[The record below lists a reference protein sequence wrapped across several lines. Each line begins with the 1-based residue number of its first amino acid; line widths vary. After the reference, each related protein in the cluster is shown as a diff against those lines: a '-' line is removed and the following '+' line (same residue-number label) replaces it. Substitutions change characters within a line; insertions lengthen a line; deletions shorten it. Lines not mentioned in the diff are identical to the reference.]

1 MSGRAHRRTGARY
14 GTTVDGAVGGGL
26 VVGVRLH
33 RAKSRAA
40 GLGHDRVHFQWT
52 SGFPACTHP
61 HVAAHTYSPALLR
74 LPLHSPRRRRRR
86 RCRHHPPPLSHQPTP
101 APKCVPSRPCFPP
114 LTSGPGHI
122 VLNLY
127 LSTRDIMPS
136 RHDSVHSFDSPPSQ
150 TRLAYPLVPQPST
163 SMHDQHTIDYPERFS
178 VEPYGVHD
186 SSADSPPY
194 DYPMGSS
201 MGVGALGHAASGA
214 TRQKRKQV
222 KNACSACQRACKRC
236 DVGRPCERCIKYGMQ
251 DSCRDSLR
259 KERKKGVKRGPYK
272 KRDGESTLSAPRSVA
287 DVAPPAM
294 INDLQRMNSVPVK
307 TRTSRVSSISD
318 APSLPSTSAEVEQAA
333 SAVPL
338 YIQSVPSARP
348 SEGSFPYSTAVM
360 IPASTQ
366 HPSLASMHSS
376 SSHANIHHSTRG
388 EDQYYQPRYDHLA
401 QGSASA
407 RPSQYR
413 MDSYPAQ
420 QQQQEYQT
428 KQVPQMVDHRSIR
441 TLHYPSSDESPPRE
455 RQYSQIYN
463 DTPQRHTMIQA
474 SPAHHDVSYSQP
486 DSINDSPRAIDAQY
500 SYPNQQPQRSYERSY
515 QERAYQDRSYPERSY
530 SQDRTYQDRTYQD
543 RSYQDRSYAAEVQ
556 MQDASTQPEIQQP
569 QAQQQQ
575 YYSSYNNYQNQS
587 SSNYTSQSYYSQNH
601 ASHSM
606 APTQHVSDQTDSG
619 YMNRP
624 APDQVSYGSSINSYP
639 TQQQESYPSQ
649 HSMSGT
655 VQYPMR
661 PTGRIMHRDMVGHPQ
676 VGNVQIQSN

>member
-26 VVGVRLH
+26 WWACGCIERNPEP
-33 RAKSRAA
+33 
-40 GLGHDRVHFQWT
+40 LGWGMIGSFSNGRQ
-52 SGFPACTHP
+52 GFP
-61 HVAAHTYSPALLR
+61 PAPIRTLL
-74 LPLHSPRRRRRR
+74 HIHIAPRSSD
-86 RCRHHPPPLSHQPTP
+86 PPPLPSPSPSSPLPPPPTTTALAP
-101 APKCVPSRPCFPP
+101 ADVGPEVRSFAPVFPP
-114 LTSGPGHI
+114 LTSGAGHI
-122 VLNLY
+122 VLHLC
-127 LSTRDIMPS
+127 LSARDIMPS
-136 RHDSVHSFDSPPSQ
+136 RHDSVSLRSFDSPPSQ

-163 SMHDQHTIDYPERFS
+163 SMHDQHTIDYPDRFS

-201 MGVGALGHAASGA
+201 MGVGALGLAASGA
-214 TRQKRKQV
+214 ARPKRKQV

-272 KRDGESTLSAPRSVA
+272 KRDGESTLPAPRSVA

-333 SAVPL
+333 STVPL

-376 SSHANIHHSTRG
+376 SSHANIHQSTRG

-413 MDSYPAQ
+413 MDSYPAH

-474 SPAHHDVSYSQP
+474 SSAHHDVSYSQP
-486 DSINDSPRAIDAQY
+486 DSINDSPRAINAQY

-515 QERAYQDRSYPERSY
+515 QERAYHDRSYPERSY
-530 SQDRTYQDRTYQD
+530 SQDRTYQDRTYP
-543 RSYQDRSYAAEVQ
+543 DRSYAAEVQ
-556 MQDASTQPEIQQP
+556 MQDTSTQPEIQQP

-624 APDQVSYGSSINSYP
+624 TPDQVSYGSSINSYP

-661 PTGRIMHRDMVGHPQ
+661 STGRIIHRDMVGHPQ
-676 VGNVQIQSN
+676 VGNVQIQSS